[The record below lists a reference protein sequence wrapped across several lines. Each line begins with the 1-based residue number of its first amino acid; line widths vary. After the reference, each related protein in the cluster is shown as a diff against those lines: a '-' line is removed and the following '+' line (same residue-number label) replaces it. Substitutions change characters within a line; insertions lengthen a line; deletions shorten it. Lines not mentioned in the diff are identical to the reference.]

1 MSSSSWCNCSATAVS
16 STVARRTMRRVASAG
31 ATASAPL
38 QLPAHFFAA
47 TGPTADTRPRSC
59 PRSTSTITESCRA
72 SGSADGQ
79 EKNSF
84 RFPLNRTSM
93 TSVNSL
99 LAQRTHRKVL
109 LLPAFEELLDPHL
122 AQLPHMASQRVAQ
135 RRGGGLR
142 IGVRSARRLG
152 DDLVDDPELQQV
164 FGRDLERLGGA
175 LPLARILPE
184 DGGAALGGDD
194 GVHGVLEHQY
204 PVGESD
210 GEGAA
215 RAALADDGGNDRRAE
230 RRHLHEIA
238 RDRLGL
244 TALLGAEPG
253 IRAGR
258 VHQGDDGRTE
268 LLGQMHEAQRLA
280 ITLGVGH
287 PEVAVQILLG
297 VAALLV
303 PDHHDAHAV
312 EPRPAAHQGGIVA
325 EQPVA
330 VQLDEVR
337 EHSAQVVE
345 RVRSLGVAGH
355 LDALHRRQV
364 LVDLG
369 AQLGEPLL
377 ERSELLGDVH
387 RRLAR
392 DALQLLDLALQ
403 LEQRTLE
410 VQRSGRH
417 GQVVRTRWTCSGPSS
432 ARSATT
438 RSSAASTRSERLR
451 RRVTP
456 APGASPGTLSPF
468 PCSSSHSTSTGA
480 GPGWAAH
487 SAAAARAASGGGG
500 APGDQRSAMPM
511 APLAFSSSSGC
522 AVSTMNGACSSSR
535 SRALW
540 LPTNSSARSARITS
554 FSLAQASG
562 NTSAS
567 AVPWKSSSVRRAYS
581 APVFFEIC
589 RFTTVTTAATRTRW
603 SLHWPR
609 VAVVRVPKSSTS
621 TR

>member
-31 ATASAPL
+31 ATASARLQPL

-109 LLPAFEELLDPHL
+109 LLPPFEELLDPHL
-122 AQLPHMASQRVAQ
+122 AQLPHVASQRVAQ

-142 IGVRSARRLG
+142 IGVRSTRRLG
-152 DDLVDDPELQQV
+152 DDLVDDPKLQQV
-164 FGRDLERLGGA
+164 FGRDLERLGGP

-194 GVHGVLEHQY
+194 GVPGVLEHQY

-258 VHQGDDGRTE
+258 VHQGDDGRAE

-280 ITLGVGH
+280 I
-287 PEVAVQILLG
+287 P
-297 VAALLV
+297 
-303 PDHHDAHAV
+303 
-312 EPRPAAHQGGIVA
+312 
-325 EQPVA
+325 
-330 VQLDEVR
+330 
-337 EHSAQVVE
+337 
-345 RVRSLGVAGH
+345 
-355 LDALHRRQV
+355 
-364 LVDLG
+364 
-369 AQLGEPLL
+369 
-377 ERSELLGDVH
+377 
-387 RRLAR
+387 
-392 DALQLLDLALQ
+392 
-403 LEQRTLE
+403 
-410 VQRSGRH
+410 
-417 GQVVRTRWTCSGPSS
+417 
-432 ARSATT
+432 
-438 RSSAASTRSERLR
+438 
-451 RRVTP
+451 
-456 APGASPGTLSPF
+456 
-468 PCSSSHSTSTGA
+468 
-480 GPGWAAH
+480 
-487 SAAAARAASGGGG
+487 
-500 APGDQRSAMPM
+500 
-511 APLAFSSSSGC
+511 
-522 AVSTMNGACSSSR
+522 
-535 SRALW
+535 
-540 LPTNSSARSARITS
+540 
-554 FSLAQASG
+554 
-562 NTSAS
+562 
-567 AVPWKSSSVRRAYS
+567 
-581 APVFFEIC
+581 
-589 RFTTVTTAATRTRW
+589 
-603 SLHWPR
+603 
-609 VAVVRVPKSSTS
+609 
-621 TR
+621 